1 MEQEKMSP
9 DMLSGRC
16 ISRRDFLAA
25 AAKIGVGMA
34 AASMMWD
41 ARADTSSPKKGGH
54 MIAALQGGSTNDS
67 MDQQTWIGSVMI
79 AVGRATRDSLVE
91 HGPDNKLMPAL
102 AESWEPN
109 ANAAEWR
116 FKLRRGVEF
125 SNGKSLK
132 TEDVIA
138 SINLHRG
145 AQSKSAA
152 KGVFEAIQSVT
163 ADGDAVVIKLSGPNA
178 DFPFLLTDY
187 HMNVVPAPGG
197 KPDLSGGTGTGLYKV
212 VQFEPGVKVT
222 VERHKNAWQADRYGF
237 VDSAEVLSVAD
248 PTARQNALIAGAV
261 HVINRPDLRTAKL
274 LERRAGIKLVD
285 VPSNFFFAS
294 PMLTNVKPFD
304 SADFRRALK
313 YGINRDQ
320 FVKKILNGFGAIGN
334 DQPIGPGY
342 RYHASDI
349 PQTVY
354 DLDKARYYLKKSG
367 LTGAR
372 IDYYASDEA
381 YNGAVDYGLIM
392 KENLAPLGIDLNVV
406 RAPNDGY
413 WSNIWNVKP
422 FVASYWGSRPVEDMI
437 LSINWV
443 SRGPWN
449 DTRWGSPKV
458 DELVVSAR
466 GELDT
471 RKRAEM
477 YREIQLLLNQD
488 GATIVPA
495 FGHDVAAISSKVGTT
510 GQYGGGWELDGGH
523 FLKRWWLNA

>member
-1 MEQEKMSP
+1 
-9 DMLSGRC
+9 MLTGRGT
-16 ISRRDFLAA
+16 SRRDFLAA
-25 AAKIGVGMA
+25 AARLGVGMA
-34 AASMMWD
+34 AASLMWD
-41 ARADTSSPKKGGH
+41 ARAVANTPKRGGH
-54 MIAALQGGSTNDS
+54 LVAALQGGSTNDS
-67 MDQQTWIGSVMI
+67 LDPQTWIGSVMI
-79 AVGRATRDSLVE
+79 SVGRATHDSLVE
-91 HGPDNKLMPAL
+91 IGPDNKLQAGL
-102 AESWEPN
+102 AESWEPG
-109 ANAAEWR
+109 ANASEWR

-125 SNGKSLK
+125 SNGKSL
-132 TEDVIA
+132 TPQDVIA
-138 SINLHRG
+138 SINVHRG
-145 AQSKSAA
+145 KQSKSAA

-163 ADGDAVVIKLSGPNA
+163 ADGNVVVVKLSGPNA

-187 HMNVVPAPGG
+187 HMNVVPAPDG
-197 KPDLSGGTGTGLYKV
+197 KPDLVSGIGTGLYKITR
-212 VQFEPGVKVT
+212 FEPGVKTV
-222 VERHKNAWQADRYGF
+222 VERHRNAWQADRYGF
-237 VDSAEVLSVAD
+237 VDSAEILSVAD
-248 PTARQNALIAGAV
+248 PTARQNALIAGAA
-261 HVINRPDLRTAKL
+261 HVINRPDLRTARL
-274 LERRAGIKLVD
+274 LERRSGIKLVD

-320 FVKKILNGFGAIGN
+320 FVKKILNGFGAVGN
-334 DQPIGPGY
+334 DQPIGPGF
-342 RYHASDI
+342 RYHANDI
-349 PQTVY
+349 PQTAY
-354 DLDKARYYLKKSG
+354 DPDKARFHLKKSG
-367 LTGAR
+367 LSGAR

-422 FVASYWGSRPVEDMI
+422 FVASYWGSRPIEDMI

-443 SRGPWN
+443 SKGPWN
-449 DTRWGSPKV
+449 DTKWGSPRV
-458 DELVVSAR
+458 DELVIAAR
-466 GELDT
+466 GELDG

-477 YREIQLLLNQD
+477 YREIQLILNQD